1 MAQHWEIFRGGQT
14 VPSSDRIG
22 VSINQKNILTL
33 SKYTYELLGRPPKVL
48 VMFVKRDSTIGLAPT
63 HRDDPD
69 GFDVKPKG
77 GGQNFTVHITP
88 FCRHHGIFIEATERF
103 AKPGLTREG
112 FLTLDLNETINV
124 SNRRKRPEG
133 SGRRN

>member
-1 MAQHWEIFRGGQT
+1 MAEHWEIFRGGQT

-33 SKYTYELLGRPPKVL
+33 SKYTYGLLGRPPKVL
-48 VMFVKRDSTIGLAPT
+48 VMFKKRDSIIALSPT
-63 HRDDPD
+63 HKDDPD
-69 GFDVKPKG
+69 GFDVKPKS

-88 FCRHHGIFIEATERF
+88 FCRHHGIFIEHTERF
-103 AKPGLTREG
+103 AKPGLTKEG

-124 SNRRKRPEG
+124 SNRRKRPA
-133 SGRRN
+133 